1 MTTPQDIR
9 ALEDRRYK
17 AMVSADRPVLE
28 ELLADDLIYT
38 HSNAVIDTKQSYIDG
53 ILGGKWAYAAAER
66 PIENIDVFGDCARV
80 TGQAKLSSRPGCAAK
95 RVLTRAITS
104 RVTASG
110 SKQARG
116 GTRPGPS
123 APKASRLSLSKFHWP
138 PSGASDAPSAP
149 ISTRWRLRCSR

>member
-1 MTTPQDIR
+1 MTTSQDIR

-66 PIENIDVFGDCARV
+66 PVENIDVFGDCARV
-80 TGQAKLSSRPGCAAK
+80 TGHVRLTLRNADGTTRGVNGRFLNLWLKRNGKWQLAAWQS
-95 RVLTRAITS
+95 T
-104 RVTASG
+104 
-110 SKQARG
+110 
-116 GTRPGPS
+116 
-123 APKASRLSLSKFHWP
+123 
-138 PSGASDAPSAP
+138 P
-149 ISTRWRLRCSR
+149 IPA

>member
-38 HSNAVIDTKQSYIDG
+38 HSNAVIDSKQSYIDG

-66 PIENIDVFGDCARV
+66 PVENIDVFGDCARV
-80 TGQAKLSSRPGCAAK
+80 TGHVRLTLKNADGTTRGVNGRFLNLWLKRNGKWQLAAWQS
-95 RVLTRAITS
+95 T
-104 RVTASG
+104 
-110 SKQARG
+110 
-116 GTRPGPS
+116 
-123 APKASRLSLSKFHWP
+123 
-138 PSGASDAPSAP
+138 P
-149 ISTRWRLRCSR
+149 IPA